1 MDTQNVTFADLGVD
15 PKIVRVLQSQ
25 GILSPFE
32 VQLAA
37 IPDGMAGRDICCRAP
52 TGSGK
57 TLAFGLPL
65 LAKTT
70 ESKPFCPTS
79 LILTP
84 TRELAEQIYNVLE
97 PLAWELKLYVLAV
110 YGGVSYTKQFKAL
123 DRGVDVLVACPG
135 RLLDLI
141 DRGNV
146 SLQDVNCVVLDEAD
160 RMADMGFM
168 EPVCKIL
175 NMCKRER
182 QTILFSATLDEEV
195 ADLVRDYQTDP
206 VTIEVGPKEVS
217 MESMQHLFW
226 MIPGAKK
233 GPICAELI
241 RKTGRAIV
249 FCRTRAGVDRV
260 GDELEYDGVSVEI
273 LHGGLSQH
281 NRDRAMERFQH
292 GETMALVATDVAARG
307 IDVAGV
313 NCVIHYDP
321 PENGKAYKHR
331 SGRTARAGTSGV
343 VVSLIQKPQKR
354 QYVRIQQQVGI
365 RCNFDPP
372 EFSEIPEFEV
382 EFIAPK
388 AKSYGRQGSNSR
400 NDNGGRHNRSNDYG
414 NNSRGG
420 NRGGG
425 RDSGRSGGGYRGG
438 GGGGRD
444 SGRSSGGGYGGGGRD
459 SGRSSGGGYSGGGG
473 RDSGRSSGGGY
484 SGGGGRDSG
493 RSSGGGYSGGG
504 GRDSGR
510 SSGGGYSGG
519 GGRDSGRSS
528 GGGYSGGGG
537 YGGGRDG
544 GRDSNN
550 GGYRG
555 GDRNSYQGRDNGRD
569 SGRDGGRDSGRDGGR
584 DSGRDGGRDSGRD
597 GGRDSGSG
605 GDRGGNQ
612 NGRSDSYQ
620 GDKAPKQDNREPAKA
635 KQDKSSSNKESS
647 NSGYRGEAKG
657 RTYTPTHSEKKGF
670 LGGRRPLTRDQLRNR
685 PEHTREGGRG
695 GKVASK
701 RNKHSKKDD

>member
-1 MDTQNVTFADLGVD
+1 MDTENVTFADLGVD
-15 PKIVRVLQSQ
+15 PKVVRVLQSQ

-175 NMCKRER
+175 NMCKKDR

-226 MIPGAKK
+226 MIPGSKK
-233 GPICAELI
+233 GPVSAELI

-260 GDELEYDGVSVEI
+260 GDELEYDGVSVET

-343 VVSLIQKPQKR
+343 VVSLVQKPQKR
-354 QYVRIQQQVGI
+354 SYVRIQQQVGI

-372 EFSEIPEFEV
+372 EFSDIPEFEV

-400 NDNGGRHNRSNDYG
+400 NDNGGRHNRSNSYG

-444 SGRSSGGGYGGGGRD
+444 SGRSSGGGYGGGRD
-459 SGRSSGGGYSGGGG
+459 GG
-473 RDSGRSSGGGY
+473 RDSGRSSG
-484 SGGGGRDSG
+484 
-493 RSSGGGYSGGG
+493 
-504 GRDSGR
+504 
-510 SSGGGYSGG
+510 
-519 GGRDSGRSS
+519 
-528 GGGYSGGGG
+528 GGGG

-544 GRDSNN
+544 GRDSGRSSGGGYGGGGGRDSGRSNGGGYGGGGGRDSGRSGGGGRDSSN

-555 GDRNSYQGRDNGRD
+555 GDRNSYQGRDSGRD
-569 SGRDGGRDSGRDGGR
+569 SGRDGGRDSGR
-584 DSGRDGGRDSGRD
+584 
-597 GGRDSGSG
+597 G

-612 NGRSDSYQ
+612 NDRSNSNQ
-620 GDKAPKQDNREPAKA
+620 GDRAPKQDNREPAKA
-635 KQDKSSSNKESS
+635 KQDNSSSNKESS

-701 RNKHSKKDD
+701 RNKHAQKDD

>member
-1 MDTQNVTFADLGVD
+1 MDTEDVSFADLGVD
-15 PKIVRVLQSQ
+15 PKVVRILEAQ
-25 GILSPFE
+25 GIVSPFE
-32 VQLAA
+32 VQLAS
-37 IPDGMAGRDICCRAP
+37 IPDAMAGKDVCCRAP

-70 ESKPFCPTS
+70 EAHPCRPTS

-84 TRELAEQIYNVLE
+84 TRELAEQIYTVLE

-110 YGGVSYTKQFKAL
+110 YGGVSYTKQFRAL

-175 NMCKRER
+175 DMCKSHR

-226 MIPGAKK
+226 MMPGSKK
-233 GPICAELI
+233 GPMSAELI

-273 LHGGLSQH
+273 LHGGLSQR

-331 SGRTARAGTSGV
+331 SGRTARGGASGV
-343 VVSLIQKPQKR
+343 VVSLVQKPQKR
-354 QYVRIQQQVGI
+354 SYARIQHQVGI
-365 RCNFDPP
+365 NCNFVTP

-382 EFIAPK
+382 EFIAPR
-388 AKSYGRQGSNSR
+388 AKSYGRQGSNAR
-400 NDNGGRHNRSNDYG
+400 NDRGGRHNRSG
-414 NNSRGG
+414 NNRRNDRGG
-420 NRGGG
+420 YRGGRDGGRDGGRSGGGGYRGGRDGGRDGGRSGGGGYRGGRNGG
-425 RDSGRSGGGYRGG
+425 RDSGRSGGG
-438 GGGGRD
+438 
-444 SGRSSGGGYGGGGRD
+444 
-459 SGRSSGGGYSGGGG
+459 
-473 RDSGRSSGGGY
+473 
-484 SGGGGRDSG
+484 
-493 RSSGGGYSGGG
+493 
-504 GRDSGR
+504 
-510 SSGGGYSGG
+510 
-519 GGRDSGRSS
+519 
-528 GGGYSGGGG
+528 
-537 YGGGRDG
+537 
-544 GRDSNN
+544 
-550 GGYRG
+550 GYRG
-555 GDRNSYQGRDNGRD
+555 
-569 SGRDGGRDSGRDGGR
+569 GRDGGRDSGRSGGGGYR
-584 DSGRDGGRDSGRD
+584 GGRDGGRDSGRSGGGGGGYRGGRD
-597 GGRDSGSG
+597 GGRDSGRSGGGGYRGGDRTVYQGRDSGRDSGRG
-605 GDRGGNQ
+605 GDRGGYRGGNDG
-612 NGRSDSYQ
+612 GRDSGRGNDRGGYR
-620 GDKAPKQDNREPAKA
+620 GGNDGGRAPKQDNQAHAPAA
-635 KQDKSSSNKESS
+635 KKSLKEKINNSKSKDSN
-647 NSGYRGEAKG
+647 YRGEARGK
-657 RTYTPTHSEKKGF
+657 TYKPTHSEKKGF
-670 LGGRRPLTRDQLRNR
+670 LGGRRPMTREQLRNR
-685 PEHTREGGRG
+685 PEHTRKGGRG
-695 GKVASK
+695 GRVASK
-701 RNKHSKKDD
+701 RNKHAQKDD

>member
-1 MDTQNVTFADLGVD
+1 MDTENVTFADLGVD
-15 PKIVRVLQSQ
+15 PKVVRVLQSQ

-65 LAKTT
+65 LSKTT

-175 NMCKRER
+175 NMCKKDR

-226 MIPGAKK
+226 MMPGAKK
-233 GPICAELI
+233 GPVSAELI

-260 GDELEYDGVSVEI
+260 GDELEYDGVSVET

-343 VVSLIQKPQKR
+343 VVSLVQKPQKR
-354 QYVRIQQQVGI
+354 SYVRIQQQVGI

-372 EFSEIPEFEV
+372 EFSDIPEFEV

-400 NDNGGRHNRSNDYG
+400 NDNGGRHNRSNND
-414 NNSRGG
+414 RGG
-420 NRGGG
+420 YRGGGGG
-425 RDSGRSGGGYRGG
+425 RDSGRGGGGYRGGGGRDSGRGGGGYRGGGGGRDSGRGGGGGYRGG
-438 GGGGRD
+438 GGGG
-444 SGRSSGGGYGGGGRD
+444 GRD
-459 SGRSSGGGYSGGGG
+459 SGRGG
-473 RDSGRSSGGGY
+473 
-484 SGGGGRDSG
+484 
-493 RSSGGGYSGGG
+493 
-504 GRDSGR
+504 
-510 SSGGGYSGG
+510 
-519 GGRDSGRSS
+519 
-528 GGGYSGGGG
+528 GGGG

-544 GRDSNN
+544 GRDSGRSSGGGGYNGGGRDGGRDSGRSGGGGGGGYRGGGGGRDSGRSGGGGGYNGGGRDGGRDSGN

-555 GDRNSYQGRDNGRD
+555 GDRNSYQGRDSGRD
-569 SGRDGGRDSGRDGGR
+569 SGRGGDRDSGR
-584 DSGRDGGRDSGRD
+584 
-597 GGRDSGSG
+597 G

-612 NGRSDSYQ
+612 NDRSNSNQ
-620 GDKAPKQDNREPAKA
+620 GDRAPKQDNREPAKA

-647 NSGYRGEAKG
+647 SSGYRGEAKG

-701 RNKHSKKDD
+701 RNKHAQKDD